1 VGPEKRAKR
10 VAEVRR
16 RRQKRKIEL
25 LGEFFLRL
33 RGEKMIWGE
42 QGWGYWPYMWGASV
56 EDGVEVLRQMVEQG
70 ILTAEQTEPIERL
83 LRECREIGRKQ
94 WWKEIEI
101 PEAEREIDERVGKA
115 LEMLEKLVLKA

>member
-1 VGPEKRAKR
+1 
-10 VAEVRR
+10 VRR

-42 QGWGYWPYMWGASV
+42 QGWDYHPYMWGASV

-83 LRECREIGRKQ
+83 LRECREIGHKQ
-94 WWKEIEI
+94 WWKKIEYF
-101 PEAEREIDERVGKA
+101 EAEREIEKRVDKA